1 MRIRDLLRI
10 THNVNKIKNIA
21 SDGIGGT
28 LRNNLREFNEEEF
41 NRWMDFHFMT
51 CEDES
56 LIGYSQHGL
65 YICEKL

>member
-28 LRNNLREFNEEEF
+28 LRNNLRGFNEEEF